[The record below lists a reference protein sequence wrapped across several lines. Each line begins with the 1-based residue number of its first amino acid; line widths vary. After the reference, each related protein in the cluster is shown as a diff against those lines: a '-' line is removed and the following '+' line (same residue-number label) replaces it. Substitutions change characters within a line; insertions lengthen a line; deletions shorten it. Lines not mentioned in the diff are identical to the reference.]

1 MAMHAETKAPLI
13 CVEDLTPTARDVPHA
28 AENRLC
34 MDEASFRS
42 FYDQSAARL
51 FGYLLRVSG
60 ERALAQDLLQETYV
74 RFLTAKLPPLTDVQA
89 RNYLFRIA
97 TNLMRDQ
104 WRCHREDPLPDKT
117 DKPAKAPPMDR
128 QLEMRQAFQ
137 RLKLRE
143 RQLLWLA
150 YVEGATHKEIAEC
163 TGLRSGSVRLLLFR
177 ARRRLARLIRE
188 GAPFKTEISK

>member
-60 ERALAQDLLQETYV
+60 QRALAQDLLQETYF
-74 RFLTAKLPPLTDVQA
+74 RFLTAKLPPLTDLQA

-97 TNLMRDQ
+97 TNLTRDR
-104 WRCHREDPLPDKT
+104 WRHHRAEPLPDQINERGV
-117 DKPAKAPPMDR
+117 APPMDR

-150 YVEGATHKEIAEC
+150 YVEGANHKEIAEC
-163 TGLRSGSVRLLLFR
+163 TGVRAASVRLLLFR
-177 ARRRLARLIRE
+177 ARRRLAKLIRE
-188 GAPFKTEISK
+188 GTRCGMETSK